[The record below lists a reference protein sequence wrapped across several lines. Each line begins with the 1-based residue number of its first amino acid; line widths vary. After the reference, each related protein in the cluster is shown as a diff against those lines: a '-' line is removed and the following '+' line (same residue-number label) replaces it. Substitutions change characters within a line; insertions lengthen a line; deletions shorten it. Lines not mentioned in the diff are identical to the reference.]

1 MSTCSE
7 RRRSKMFMAIHNLP
21 PPPWVGEGG
30 ISQPVIQERVL
41 KDEGRQIAHRASL
54 VLRTLAEIVVERVA
68 HRDRDAHGV
77 THEEFHCFSQ

>member
-1 MSTCSE
+1 
-7 RRRSKMFMAIHNLP
+7 MFTAIHDP
-21 PPPWVGEGG
+21 PPPPRVGGCG

-54 VLRTLAEIVVERVA
+54 VLRTLTEIVVERVA

-77 THEEFHCFSQ
+77 TQEEFHCFSQ